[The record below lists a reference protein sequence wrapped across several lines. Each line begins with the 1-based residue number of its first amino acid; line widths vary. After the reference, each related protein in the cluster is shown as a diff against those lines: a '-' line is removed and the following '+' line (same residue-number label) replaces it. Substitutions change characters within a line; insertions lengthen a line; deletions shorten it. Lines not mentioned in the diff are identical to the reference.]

1 MIHYGN
7 FAISY
12 VMIGFVCFAV
22 LSLSGVVVAMHMK
35 HKYDPNLV
43 AALIG
48 ALLCFLLLEAL
59 PALT

>member
-12 VMIGFVCFAV
+12 VMMGFVCLAA
-22 LSLSGVVVAMHMK
+22 LTLIGVVVAMRVR

-43 AALIG
+43 GPLIG
-48 ALLCFLLLEAL
+48 GLLCFLLLEAL
-59 PALT
+59 PGLI

>member
-12 VMIGFVCFAV
+12 VMIGFVCFAA
-22 LSLSGVVVAMHMK
+22 LLLCSLIVAMLVT
-35 HKYDPNLV
+35 HKYHPNLV
-43 AALIG
+43 GALIG
-48 ALLCFLLLEAL
+48 AFLCFLLLEAL

>member
-1 MIHYGN
+1 MIQFGN

-12 VMIGFVCFAV
+12 LTVGFICVASLTLIG
-22 LSLSGVVVAMHMK
+22 LVVAMHVR

-43 AALIG
+43 G
-48 ALLCFLLLEAL
+48 ALVGGFLCFLLLEAL

>member
-1 MIHYGN
+1 MIHHAN

-12 VMIGFVCFAV
+12 LTIGFVCLAALTLIGLIV
-22 LSLSGVVVAMHMK
+22 TMHVR

-43 AALIG
+43 GALIG
-48 ALLCFLLLEAL
+48 GFLCFLLLEAL

>member
-7 FAISY
+7 FAIPY
-12 VMIGFVCFAV
+12 VMIGFVCCAI
-22 LSLSGVVVAMHMK
+22 LMLTAIVVVMHLR
-35 HKYDPNLV
+35 HEYRPNLIG
-43 AALIG
+43 ALIG